1 MTVEAIPVRKLIFW
15 PAVVTLAV
23 TLLRLTGELLNWSPS
38 LFSRAAGGGGSP
50 IGITWLPPV
59 FGVLFAI
66 QLVRAGFGPVSGGRA
81 VGRALLGL
89 VATAAVIGGA
99 IALGVMGDGKFD
111 MMGLVLFTSAIA
123 IGAAVAWSGWPALGR
138 TLLAYAFAARI
149 PVAMLMLV
157 AMLGNWGTHYDVP
170 PPGFPEMG
178 VLAKWFMIGAI
189 PQLTTWIAFTLLT
202 GALTGSVAGA
212 IVSRRPAPVRGAV
225 ASTA

>member
-89 VATAAVIGGA
+89 VATLGVAFGSF
-99 IALGVMGDGKFD
+99 ALGIIKRGQPSVLS
-111 MMGLVLFTSAIA
+111 LVVFTAAIA
-123 IGAAVAWSGWPALGR
+123 IGAAIAWSGWPALGR

-149 PVAMLMLV
+149 PVAVLMLV

-189 PQLTTWIAFTLLT
+189 PQLTTWIAFTVLT

-212 IVSRRPAPVRGAV
+212 IVSRRPASARAV
-225 ASTA
+225 VTA